1 MSIAVTFPSAGHHL
15 KDAGAVYNGR
25 QENLETIKFRDLLV
39 AELKKLGVKIITDKD
54 NQTNRQYQNTIQ
66 PGDGSVIL
74 DIHFNAGSE
83 TATGTECLISAR
95 DFASKNTLSYKM
107 AEEISNTTA
116 SVVGV
121 KNRGVKPESTT
132 RHGKLGILHQ
142 GAGVAVLWEI
152 CFISNKEDMAKYD
165 ANINDLAI
173 SIAKICKKYD
183 DLR

>member
-1 MSIAVTFPSAGHHL
+1 MSLLVTFPSAGHHL
-15 KDAGAVYNGR
+15 KDPGATYNGR

-39 AELKKLGVKIITDKD
+39 LELKKLGIKIITDKD
-54 NQTNRQYQNTIQ
+54 TQTNRAYQNSIQ

-74 DIHFNAGSE
+74 DVHFNAGGA
-83 TATGTECLISAR
+83 TATGTECLIS
-95 DFASKNTLSYKM
+95 DKEYYKPNSLSKRM
-107 AEEISNTTA
+107 ADEICQITSTILNI
-116 SVVGV
+116 
-121 KNRGVKPESTT
+121 KNRGTKPESTT

-165 ANINDLAI
+165 ANLEKLVKE
-173 SIAKICKKYD
+173 IAKICKKYD

>member
-1 MSIAVTFPSAGHHL
+1 MSLLVTFPSAGHHQ
-15 KDAGAVYNGR
+15 KDPGAIYNGR

-39 AELKKLGVKIITDKD
+39 KELKTLNIKTITDKD
-54 NQTNRQYQNTIQ
+54 HETNREYQNRIK

-74 DIHFNAGSE
+74 DIHFNAGGS
-83 TATGTECLISAR
+83 TATGTECLVNAK
-95 DFASKNTLSYKM
+95 DFADKNSLSYKM
-107 AEEISNTTA
+107 ADDICSATA
-116 SVVGV
+116 TILGI
-121 KNRGVKPESTT
+121 KNRGVKSETTT

-165 ANINDLAI
+165 ANISGLVRA
-173 SIAKICKKYD
+173 IAKICKKYD

>member
-39 AELKKLGVKIITDKD
+39 AELKKLGVKVITDKD

-74 DIHFNAGSE
+74 DIHFNAGGE
-83 TATGTECLISAR
+83 IATGTECLVSNE
-95 DFASKNTLSYKM
+95 DYYKPNSLSKRM
-107 AEEISNTTA
+107 ADEICQTT
-116 SVVGV
+116 SVVLGV
-121 KNRGVKPESTT
+121 KNRGTKPESTT

-152 CFISNKEDMAKYD
+152 CFISNKEDMTKYD
-165 ANINDLAI
+165 ANIGGLARA
-173 SIAKICKKYD
+173 IAKICKKYD